1 MILLALS
8 LLIPTL
14 APPRAAVVRPRF
26 LAGRAPPAR
35 ACDDAFD
42 NLRSPPTDA
51 ESAALA
57 TAMPTP
63 ALQPREVIATM
74 MHALHKRN
82 IDQPR
87 PRFGAEV
94 VIKFLAPTNPAS
106 RATPQRFAEYLL
118 QPWYRSLLDWEQFRW
133 EGEPTMLRNG
143 KEAYQQVGVRA
154 SAGEEWTSVRWI
166 LARVP
171 FYATSDQW
179 MVDAVYVEE
188 PDAYDSEGFRERVA
202 EFAVERARAAA
213 AEAAATAAAAG
224 GGAADESVVAPES
237 PADVAT
243 TVMRALRANDEPYP
257 LHGCEVAIRYC
268 SPSNGASRLTPSGF
282 AQYLKEPWYKIMTE
296 WDELEVED
304 DAEPVTDDGS
314 VVEQDVLVRR
324 AGDASWTI
332 VNWRLSRHSGTWL
345 TDSLTITE

>member
-1 MILLALS
+1 
-8 LLIPTL
+8 
-14 APPRAAVVRPRF
+14 
-26 LAGRAPPAR
+26 
-35 ACDDAFD
+35 
-42 NLRSPPTDA
+42 
-51 ESAALA
+51 
-57 TAMPTP
+57 
-63 ALQPREVIATM
+63 
-74 MHALHKRN
+74 
-82 IDQPR
+82 
-87 PRFGAEV
+87 
-94 VIKFLAPTNPAS
+94 
-106 RATPQRFAEYLL
+106 
-118 QPWYRSLLDWEQFRW
+118 
-133 EGEPTMLRNG
+133 MLRNG

-154 SAGEEWTSVRWI
+154 SAGEEWTSVWWI
-166 LARVP
+166 PARVP

-213 AEAAATAAAAG
+213 AEAATAAAAG
-224 GGAADESVVAPES
+224 GGAADESVAPES

-243 TVMRALRANDEPYP
+243 TVMRALRANDEPTS

-324 AGDASWTI
+324 DGDASWTI
-332 VNWRLSRHSGTWL
+332 VNWKPAPLGTWL

>member
-1 MILLALS
+1 M
-8 LLIPTL
+8 
-14 APPRAAVVRPRF
+14 
-26 LAGRAPPAR
+26 
-35 ACDDAFD
+35 
-42 NLRSPPTDA
+42 
-51 ESAALA
+51 E
-57 TAMPTP
+57 
-63 ALQPREVIATM
+63 
-74 MHALHKRN
+74 
-82 IDQPR
+82 
-87 PRFGAEV
+87 
-94 VIKFLAPTNPAS
+94 
-106 RATPQRFAEYLL
+106 
-118 QPWYRSLLDWEQFRW
+118 
-133 EGEPTMLRNG
+133 
-143 KEAYQQVGVRA
+143 
-154 SAGEEWTSVRWI
+154 
-166 LARVP
+166 
-171 FYATSDQW
+171 
-179 MVDAVYVEE
+179 
-188 PDAYDSEGFRERVA
+188 
-202 EFAVERARAAA
+202 AAA
-213 AEAAATAAAAG
+213 AAAAASAAAAG